1 MQLRQKNLESCSN
14 GLPKLISHNVMSLG
28 EDVFLAFVCSGRGLP
43 KEDKHLRGR
52 VLHVTAVKGAISR
65 KDSLDNKLLAKFLVN
80 NPSSQEMTKKKD
92 KLVHKYSKFIIFDS
106 TRCKMIDDPGLALP
120 HDPAPVLGN
129 QLDGYTKVM

>member
-1 MQLRQKNLESCSN
+1 
-14 GLPKLISHNVMSLG
+14 MSLG

-92 KLVHKYSKFIIFDS
+92 KLVHKYNKFIILDS

-120 HDPAPVLGN
+120 HDPAPGTWQSAGWVYKSNVIRQWVREKLKG
-129 QLDGYTKVM
+129 LP